1 MDQDSI
7 SNPGTLPDS
16 VLTPQ
21 NITIGTIE
29 NSLRVDRAV
38 DDKAVDDRAVDDR
51 AVDDNVTNYD
61 SDYDTRVLILL
72 SKDPTTEA
80 NRISEQ
86 GPLSLSEMGQRE
98 IELPSV
104 TVGSLT
110 SKIRPTT
117 PEVIF
122 ISTEEEESD
131 TSNELW
137 LDACQYL
144 ADEENEGAILDKC
157 GHSLDMGRTWSRFSA
172 DNTKV
177 SDFTCGADTV
187 IGQVGSDLDQLRPPV
202 ERWLSADSWSSALS
216 DWAVEE
222 QVPEDFIAAFTPTQT
237 ATQGHPQLPMAIQD
251 QMLEPSPTTESPIL
265 TGQHCF
271 STTSPTIPGKLLKEA
286 QFQVRDNQATKL
298 KRETSSV
305 KGDKEPRES
314 QATQDDSFDCPA
326 DILSSVCSL
335 CGTRASE
342 QYHFNVGA
350 PSDRVFTGNYDAG
363 VEIDTLLLSAEE
375 DSECQYT
382 FLEGEY
388 TFVKKDKKESCRD
401 VLRKVTEK
409 DVVTQLASLVEERG
423 TGSYGSAISLSHFPC
438 QEATKVECVCGKAA
452 EQLTELHI
460 STHTQ
465 RNTLVTTDLQGK
477 GTHLSLNTSSLQEGN
492 KEGTWGSPHF
502 IVPLAPLSVGSTHR
516 SNSALGGETACVK
529 SSFNG
534 AKGHTCP
541 CTQPSELWL
550 SFRGNT
556 DKPNLDNHVNNLS
569 GRHRGQLTF
578 VSSWSLN
585 KDSLTYSG
593 EKKEFSFNDKTTNAQ
608 ELRELGKELSNLVIL
623 TGDNLVVSEE
633 DRVACVT
640 LDLQD
645 SLTSSFKPVFKSVMA
660 GNGHCIVDQKMGQKM
675 PHAKYTSEMKTRSK
689 KDLCHQLAPQASKKQ
704 ENQILGP
711 NQTSSKQQENMGT
724 NENQDDSL
732 VTVIETVVVTEKVAK
747 AHGKKKKKHSQNAA
761 VKSEAEPLVEVE
773 NGAKQKIS
781 KGKNY
786 ITEAKASAMSRQSNP
801 TSACQKD
808 NSETDYPQRQPQQP
822 AVKYASEGVT
832 NKGVSV
838 GEPLSVAPKVPQ
850 NIVLLGQRSDDV
862 IKRRRVSEL
871 KLGKHAVESKAQ
883 QSECSVQAR
892 GEETKAPVETARKKA
907 YSEVVKKNVHR
918 NIEVPRVVQPI
929 QAGPVDEDPQSLCLW
944 CQFSAVFT
952 DHTVTWTRDGAALAV
967 VHRSAGDESRV
978 SVTLSKASNKDLG
991 RYQCCLRCPDS
1002 SVSLDYLLT
1011 YEVLSEIIIPPQ
1023 RNIPA
1028 APAEVE
1034 EEEEEIKCSRLLFHK
1049 DFLCDQ
1055 HFAEDQSASVVTEK
1069 VHFGEGMHRRA
1080 FRTKMQ
1086 AGMVSVFM
1094 PGHPCVLK
1102 VHNAISYGTKNN
1114 EELVQRNYN
1123 LAVEECHVQNTAR
1136 EYIKAYTVVAQSKE
1150 SFGDVPEIIPIYLV
1164 HRPSNDIPYA
1174 TLEEE
1179 LRGDF
1184 VKYSVRDGKE
1194 INLMRRDSEAGQ
1206 KCCTFQHW
1214 VYHKTEGN
1222 LLVTDMQGVGMRLT
1236 DVGIATC
1243 KKGYRGFRGNC
1254 ATSFIDQF
1262 KVLHLCNKY
1271 CELLGLK
1278 SLQPKPKKVVSA
1290 PKPKAHPA
1298 PKKKTFG
1305 PTVKGKL

>member
-1 MDQDSI
+1 MDQDGI
-7 SNPGTLPDS
+7 SNHGTPPDS
-16 VLTPQ
+16 VWTPQ
-21 NITIGTIE
+21 NISIGTIE
-29 NSLRVDRAV
+29 YSLRIDRAV
-38 DDKAVDDRAVDDR
+38 DDRTVDDR
-51 AVDDNVTNYD
+51 AVDDNVINSE
-61 SDYDTRVLILL
+61 SDYDTRVLFLL

-80 NRISEQ
+80 KRISEQ

-110 SKIRPTT
+110 RKIRPTT
-117 PEVIF
+117 PEVIY

-157 GHSLDMGRTWSRFSA
+157 GHSLDVGRTWPRFSA

-187 IGQVGSDLDQLRPPV
+187 IGQIGSDLDHLRPPV

-251 QMLEPSPTTESPIL
+251 QMLEPGPSTESPIL

-271 STTSPTIPGKLLKEA
+271 STTSPTIPGKLPKEA
-286 QFQVRDNQATKL
+286 QFQVRDREDNQTAKL
-298 KRETSSV
+298 KPSRVETPSV
-305 KGDKEPRES
+305 KGDEEPRES

-326 DILSSVCSL
+326 DTL
-335 CGTRASE
+335 CGTRGSE
-342 QYHFNVGA
+342 QYLFCEGA
-350 PSDRVFTGNYDAG
+350 PSDRVFTGNYEAG
-363 VEIDTLLLSAEE
+363 VEMDTLLLSSEE

-382 FLEGEY
+382 FLEGDY
-388 TFVKKDKKESCRD
+388 TFVKKDKTESSTE
-401 VLRKVTEK
+401 VLRKETEEG
-409 DVVTQLASLVEERG
+409 VVTQLASLVEERG
-423 TGSYGSAISLSHFPC
+423 AGSYGSAISLSHFPC

-477 GTHLSLNTSSLQEGN
+477 GTHVSLNTSSLQEGN

-502 IVPLAPLSVGSTHR
+502 MIPLAPLSVGSTHR
-516 SNSALGGETACVK
+516 SNSALGGEPACA
-529 SSFNG
+529 G
-534 AKGHTCP
+534 G
-541 CTQPSELWL
+541 
-550 SFRGNT
+550 
-556 DKPNLDNHVNNLS
+556 
-569 GRHRGQLTF
+569 HRGQLTF
-578 VSSWSLN
+578 GSTWSLN
-585 KDSLTYSG
+585 EDSLTYSG
-593 EKKEFSFNDKTTNAQ
+593 EKEEYYFNDKTTNAQ
-608 ELRELGKELSNLVIL
+608 DLKELGKELSNLIIL
-623 TGDNLVVSEE
+623 TSDKLVVSEE

-660 GNGHCIVDQKMGQKM
+660 GNGHCIMDQKMGQKM
-675 PHAKYTSEMKTRSK
+675 PHKSAKNTSEMKTRSK

-704 ENQILGP
+704 IIGP
-711 NQTSSKQQENMGT
+711 NQISSKQQENMGA

-732 VTVIETVVVTEKVAK
+732 VTVIETGVITEKVAK

-773 NGAKQKIS
+773 NGAKQKIA

-786 ITEAKASAMSRQSNP
+786 ITEAKASAVSGQSNP

-808 NSETDYPQRQPQQP
+808 NSETAYPERQPQQP

-832 NKGVSV
+832 NKVVSV
-838 GEPLSVAPKVPQ
+838 GEPLSVTPKVPQ

-883 QSECSVQAR
+883 QSAECSVQAR

-978 SVTLSKASNKDLG
+978 SVALSKASNKDLG
-991 RYQCCLRCPDS
+991 RYQCCLRCPDG

-1034 EEEEEIKCSRLLFHK
+1034 EEEEDIKCSRLLFHK

-1114 EELVQRNYN
+1114 EELIQRNYN

>member
-1 MDQDSI
+1 MDQDGI
-7 SNPGTLPDS
+7 SNHGTPPDS
-16 VLTPQ
+16 VWTPQ
-21 NITIGTIE
+21 NISIGTIE
-29 NSLRVDRAV
+29 YSLRIDRAV
-38 DDKAVDDRAVDDR
+38 DDRTVDDR
-51 AVDDNVTNYD
+51 AVDDNVINSE
-61 SDYDTRVLILL
+61 SDYDTRVLFLL

-80 NRISEQ
+80 KRISEQ

-110 SKIRPTT
+110 RKIRPTT
-117 PEVIF
+117 PEVIY

-157 GHSLDMGRTWSRFSA
+157 GHSLDVGRTWPRFSA

-187 IGQVGSDLDQLRPPV
+187 IGQIGSDLDHLRPPV

-251 QMLEPSPTTESPIL
+251 QMLEPGPSTESPIL

-271 STTSPTIPGKLLKEA
+271 STTSPTIPGKLPKEA
-286 QFQVRDNQATKL
+286 QFQVRDREDNQTAKL
-298 KRETSSV
+298 KPSRVETPSV
-305 KGDKEPRES
+305 KGDEEPRES

-326 DILSSVCSL
+326 DTL
-335 CGTRASE
+335 CGTRGSE
-342 QYHFNVGA
+342 QYLFCEGA
-350 PSDRVFTGNYDAG
+350 PSDRVFTGNYEAG
-363 VEIDTLLLSAEE
+363 VEMDTLLLSSEE

-382 FLEGEY
+382 FLEGDY
-388 TFVKKDKKESCRD
+388 TFVKKDKTESSTE
-401 VLRKVTEK
+401 VLRKETEEG
-409 DVVTQLASLVEERG
+409 VVTQLASLVEERG
-423 TGSYGSAISLSHFPC
+423 AGSYGSAISLSHFPC

-477 GTHLSLNTSSLQEGN
+477 GTHVSLNTSSLQEGN

-502 IVPLAPLSVGSTHR
+502 MIPLAPLSVGSTHR
-516 SNSALGGETACVK
+516 SNSALGGEPACAK

-534 AKGHTCP
+534 AKGQTCH

-556 DKPNLDNHVNNLS
+556 DKPNLDNHVKNLS
-569 GRHRGQLTF
+569 GGHRGQLTF
-578 VSSWSLN
+578 GSTWSLN
-585 KDSLTYSG
+585 EDSLTYSG
-593 EKKEFSFNDKTTNAQ
+593 EKEEYYFNDKTTNAQ
-608 ELRELGKELSNLVIL
+608 DLKELGKELSNLIIL
-623 TGDNLVVSEE
+623 TSDKLVVSEE

-660 GNGHCIVDQKMGQKM
+660 GNGHCIMDQKMGQKM
-675 PHAKYTSEMKTRSK
+675 PHKSAKNTSEMKTRSK

-704 ENQILGP
+704 IIGP
-711 NQTSSKQQENMGT
+711 NQISSKQQENMGA

-732 VTVIETVVVTEKVAK
+732 VTVIETGVITEKVAK

-773 NGAKQKIS
+773 NGAKQKIA

-786 ITEAKASAMSRQSNP
+786 ITEAKASAVSGQSNP

-808 NSETDYPQRQPQQP
+808 NSETAYPERQPQQP

-832 NKGVSV
+832 NKVVSV
-838 GEPLSVAPKVPQ
+838 GEPLSVTPKVPQ

-883 QSECSVQAR
+883 QSAECSVQAR

-978 SVTLSKASNKDLG
+978 SVALSKASNKDLG
-991 RYQCCLRCPDS
+991 RYQCCLRCPDG

-1034 EEEEEIKCSRLLFHK
+1034 EEEEDIKCSRLLFHK

-1114 EELVQRNYN
+1114 EELIQRNYN

-1222 LLVTDMQGVGMRLT
+1222 LLVTDMQDTEVSVVT
-1236 DVGIATC
+1236 VPHPSSTSSKSC
-1243 KKGYRGFRGNC
+1243 TC
-1254 ATSFIDQF
+1254 ATSTVSCWDSNLYSLNPRRWSLPLNL
-1262 KVLHLCNKY
+1262 KHTLPLKKRHLDP
-1271 CELLGLK
+1271 L
-1278 SLQPKPKKVVSA
+1278 SRASSDRSMPSD
-1290 PKPKAHPA
+1290 HRH
-1298 PKKKTFG
+1298 
-1305 PTVKGKL
+1305 